1 MRPRSCKA
9 SQESQ
14 HPASNFSNV
23 HCGKDQHYT
32 RPPKSYNLPTEMCKC
47 GDDNESDLSH
57 EKPPGYHVVSM
68 DDIVQVVE
76 EMDDALDNTEAQR
89 LNLST
94 TPID

>member
-1 MRPRSCKA
+1 
-9 SQESQ
+9 
-14 HPASNFSNV
+14 
-23 HCGKDQHYT
+23 
-32 RPPKSYNLPTEMCKC
+32 MCKC